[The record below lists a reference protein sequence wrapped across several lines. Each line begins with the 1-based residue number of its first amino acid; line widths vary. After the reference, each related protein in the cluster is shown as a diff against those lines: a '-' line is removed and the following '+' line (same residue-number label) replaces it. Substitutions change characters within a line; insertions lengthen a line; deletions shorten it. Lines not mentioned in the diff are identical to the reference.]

1 MSGLTIEA
9 VSNSFMDRLS
19 INRAKAMRYGI
30 WGGAGGAVGAVIAEA
45 LQTSPEE
52 TGIFVALIL
61 YTAVWFGMCGTF
73 ISMALIAC
81 SMPRILFTRASLAAI
96 GSGAGYGFG
105 AGAIGGGAAQFLYSV
120 IGPTE
125 ILRIICWGIGGTLLG
140 IGLSRRIPNLLA
152 SRGGIGGGIGGLVG
166 GFVFVIVS
174 LILFQV
180 IGRIVGIGAIGFFIG
195 LMIVFA
201 DSMLREA
208 WLEIRFGTG
217 EKDTFTIGAQ
227 PIVIG
232 SDDRTC
238 QVFASGA
245 PAVALTYRLVGDSVE
260 CNDAITHT
268 NGPVHDGDT
277 RTAGKLTATVR
288 LSRAGSRAKAPRS
301 STPAASVAPDEVRLP
316 VSRIPARQTLEQP
329 TFPLLADFSRVGTA
343 SDCHVC
349 IQRPGV
355 APYHAEIRRENGRL
369 LVSAIGTATVQ
380 VSFKGASG
388 EFHPVTG
395 RNAIKQGSF
404 LRVGTATLVLH
415 TSPDRLEFA

>member
-1 MSGLTIEA
+1 MSGHTIEA

-152 SRGGIGGGIGGLVG
+152 SLSPIHLAG
-166 GFVFVIVS
+166 
-174 LILFQV
+174 
-180 IGRIVGIGAIGFFIG
+180 
-195 LMIVFA
+195 
-201 DSMLREA
+201 
-208 WLEIRFGTG
+208 
-217 EKDTFTIGAQ
+217 Q
-227 PIVIG
+227 PLNRCLNPQ
-232 SDDRTC
+232 S
-238 QVFASGA
+238 
-245 PAVALTYRLVGDSVE
+245 
-260 CNDAITHT
+260 
-268 NGPVHDGDT
+268 NG
-277 RTAGKLTATVR
+277 
-288 LSRAGSRAKAPRS
+288 
-301 STPAASVAPDEVRLP
+301 
-316 VSRIPARQTLEQP
+316 QP
-329 TFPLLADFSRVGTA
+329 W
-343 SDCHVC
+343 
-349 IQRPGV
+349 
-355 APYHAEIRRENGRL
+355 
-369 LVSAIGTATVQ
+369 
-380 VSFKGASG
+380 
-388 EFHPVTG
+388 
-395 RNAIKQGSF
+395 
-404 LRVGTATLVLH
+404 
-415 TSPDRLEFA
+415 